1 MSVICQ
7 PGIGRGQGHL
17 VTAQILLDALPRPR
31 LTLGKMTTWLTPS
44 ERASATFSSSPWR
57 QPRRST
63 PGMEA
68 MGRFCSPSCTK
79 TGRIRFAGEMW
90 VSLMAARKAPL
101 RRLRRGRDGRSCGGG
116 QRTQDRSAETAVLPI
131 HGHKCHV
138 IATHLHGPSCRI
150 TYS

>member
-90 VSLMAARKAPL
+90 VSLMACRKAPL
-101 RRLRRGRDGRSCGGG
+101 RRLRRGRDGRSCGG
-116 QRTQDRSAETAVLPI
+116 SADW
-131 HGHKCHV
+131 G
-138 IATHLHGPSCRI
+138 
-150 TYS
+150 